1 MSKVT
6 REEVKKLAAL
16 TKVSF
21 EEHELDGIIQQLN
34 DVLAYAERVVQIA
47 QQQVDMPSNKNVNF
61 DRPDVVKPTDS
72 ALILAQ
78 APQQEDNYFVVPKFL
93 DN

>member
-6 REEVKKLAAL
+6 KEEVRKLAGL

-47 QQQVDMPSNKNVNF
+47 EQQVDMPTSKNVNC
-61 DRPDVVKPTDS
+61 DRADVVIPTDIT
-72 ALILAQ
+72 AILAQ

>member
-6 REEVKKLAAL
+6 KEEVRKLAEL

-21 EEHELDGIIQQLN
+21 EEHELDGIIAQLN

-47 QQQVDMPSNKNVNF
+47 QQQVDMPSSKNVNC
-61 DRPDVVKPTDS
+61 DRADVVIPTDI
-72 ALILAQ
+72 APILAQ